1 MDLYDSVHVAEDA
14 RETVA
19 RFHEKALAAAEKVTG
34 IGGYTVLKRFADDLV
49 DRVK

>member
-1 MDLYDSVHVAEDA
+1 VAEDA

-19 RFHEKALAAAEKVTG
+19 RFHEKALACAGKVTG
-34 IGGYTVLKRFADDLV
+34 LSGYAVLKRFADDLV